1 MNKQL
6 IKRLLKENSARDDLT
21 ELMSVKISDVKYK
34 GFKKNSQNNFRLEF
48 RVRGEYK
55 NKKDKTHYIF
65 RDEKKLNEF
74 TNIHYCLLWL
84 EKDSE

>member
-6 IKRLLKENSARDDLT
+6 IKRLLKENSVRDDLT

-48 RVRGEYK
+48 KVKG
-55 NKKDKTHYIF
+55 D
-65 RDEKKLNEF
+65 LS
-74 TNIHYCLLWL
+74 LLL
-84 EKDSE
+84 PLSLSYLRIGC